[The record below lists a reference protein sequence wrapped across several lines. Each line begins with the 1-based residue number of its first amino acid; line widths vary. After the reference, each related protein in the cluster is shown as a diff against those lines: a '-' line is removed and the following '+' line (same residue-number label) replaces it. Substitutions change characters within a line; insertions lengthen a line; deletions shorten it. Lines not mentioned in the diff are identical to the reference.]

1 MNLALNPDFPFRI
14 LFHTFTIFLQSCN
27 LIPAWK
33 APRPRYL
40 IHSSWFGHINIGLSI
55 LMQTCKR
62 LINRWRGHYHNCHHQ
77 SPQDKEDWI
86 HVWSVALSLGGPT
99 CAQYMYLPEY
109 SRLKIYCRTLTH
121 NHQMHLLKAG
131 KFQVYLSHVLVA
143 CAVGWSFSWEI
154 YLCIL
159 LWDESKWQKA
169 KVQTFLLLIGS
180 KSHFNILVI
189 LTLKSRFG
197 PGSWKFVQKWP
208 IIRYIA

>member
-40 IHSSWFGHINIGLSI
+40 IHSSRFGHINIGLSI

-86 HVWSVALSLGGPT
+86 HVWIHVWSVALSLGGPT
-99 CAQYMYLPEY
+99 CTQYMYLPEY

-143 CAVGWSFSWEI
+143 CTVWLVVFMRNLFMHFVVRREQLTKIKSANIFAAHGKQITFQYSSHSNSEI
-154 YLCIL
+154 
-159 LWDESKWQKA
+159 
-169 KVQTFLLLIGS
+169 
-180 KSHFNILVI
+180 
-189 LTLKSRFG
+189 
-197 PGSWKFVQKWP
+197 
-208 IIRYIA
+208 